1 MQGLQLMGMPHPS
14 IFYYV
19 GYVYKKEGLC
29 GCYRGLVPKICER
42 MIVTIVNE
50 RIKKSIEKDSCRPT
64 EDVEIEPDQD
74 VFFQN
79 LMNTVCSQ
87 FFAVLASHP
96 FHVLMVTSFSE
107 FTCGKKSTLT
117 QLTRSIFSDEGYFGF
132 FSGLTARLLGELLS
146 MIFSVTYTAIIN
158 KQLRPERSV
167 LDINPQ
173 PSVQRAS
180 HFVNYVTDVSRFT
193 VFKQSNIVEGRIVES
208 TTRDEHGEIQRIRS
222 NGRPHI
228 NNILHN
234 FLRIFTHNSSPPNQT
249 ILPRGRP
256 HVTSILEYVPL
267 TSKLFYY
274 IMIRDFLS
282 KKISSPFFLVSHCTI
297 VLDSGWDKFPLFP
310 YLDPLAALVQKHLT
324 PVRRSGVKKCMP
336 RN

>member
-1 MQGLQLMGMPHPS
+1 MTTRIARFGL
-14 IFYYV
+14 
-19 GYVYKKEGLC
+19 
-29 GCYRGLVPKICER
+29 
-42 MIVTIVNE
+42 
-50 RIKKSIEKDSCRPT
+50 
-64 EDVEIEPDQD
+64 
-74 VFFQN
+74 
-79 LMNTVCSQ
+79 
-87 FFAVLASHP
+87 
-96 FHVLMVTSFSE
+96 
-107 FTCGKKSTLT
+107 
-117 QLTRSIFSDEGYFGF
+117 
-132 FSGLTARLLGELLS
+132 LLS
-146 MIFSVTYTAIIN
+146 RITLKKVKYC
-158 KQLRPERSV
+158 
-167 LDINPQ
+167 
-173 PSVQRAS
+173 
-180 HFVNYVTDVSRFT
+180 RFT